1 MNFPL
6 VSAWIPC
13 LSSQFTQVFQEPPV
27 GSHAC
32 DFSVFLFR
40 VSLSDGSDS
49 ESSSASSPLHH
60 EPPPPLLK
68 TNNNQ
73 VSCGVPAF
81 QDSVELVVITST
93 HTHFLPLKFKQSP
106 F

>member
-1 MNFPL
+1 MSQDKFT
-6 VSAWIPC
+6 VTSVWIPYS
-13 LSSQFTQVFQEPPV
+13 LPLILWIFQEL
-27 GSHAC
+27 
-32 DFSVFLFR
+32 SVMTHMTSLFLFR

-73 VSCGVPAF
+73 VSCWVCTS
-81 QDSVELVVITST
+81 QDSAELEVD
-93 HTHFLPLKFKQSP
+93 HFY
-106 F
+106 